1 MEAFRRTQYREEDD
15 LTEGTDWTDGRT
27 RRHFI
32 SKVLV
37 IIGFQMAFTAGCTV
51 GVLFW
56 PLAINMFQKEKYLM
70 YIGAGGMFVGSSV
83 IFCCRRLSRK
93 VPINYFLLFV
103 YTIFT
108 TMMVCSTTV
117 YYQTNLILYAF
128 GTTVLL
134 CICLTIFAMCFP
146 CDFTGYGPFLCVTG
160 FATFA
165 VGILA
170 FVMKDP
176 LVQMIYLGISLIL
189 FSLYLVYDI
198 QLMVGRHKNQYCEED
213 YIIAALSIYSDIIRM
228 FITLLQLI
236 ARIRSNN

>member
-117 YYQTNLILYAF
+117 YYQTNL
-128 GTTVLL
+128 
-134 CICLTIFAMCFP
+134 C
-146 CDFTGYGPFLCVTG
+146 
-160 FATFA
+160 
-165 VGILA
+165 
-170 FVMKDP
+170 K
-176 LVQMIYLGISLIL
+176 
-189 FSLYLVYDI
+189 
-198 QLMVGRHKNQYCEED
+198 
-213 YIIAALSIYSDIIRM
+213 
-228 FITLLQLI
+228 
-236 ARIRSNN
+236 